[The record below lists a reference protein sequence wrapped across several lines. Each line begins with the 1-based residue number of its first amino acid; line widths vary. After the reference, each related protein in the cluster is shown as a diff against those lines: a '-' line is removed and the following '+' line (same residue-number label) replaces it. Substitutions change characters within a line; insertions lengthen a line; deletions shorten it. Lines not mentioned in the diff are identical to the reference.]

1 MGHGKRCTQTRAVTF
16 PVAHCTWFSVLTR
29 ERLEALIRKMSAAK
43 IVVVGDAMLDV
54 YLVGDADRVS
64 PEAPVPVVTVHASRH
79 ALGGAANVAANVAAI
94 GAECR
99 LVAVVGADQRAEAI
113 RAELEDGQLS
123 TEFLVVDSSR
133 PTTSKTRVVA
143 RGQQMLR
150 IDEEIEHAISAR
162 IMEQLGTALERAMR
176 DADALVIEDYN
187 KGTLVPQV
195 IDRGLSLAK
204 KQGVPVIVDPK
215 FKNFFAYRGATVFK
229 PNRRELEQAMGATLD
244 LAHPDALP
252 EALHKLGV
260 DNLLLTLGAEGMML
274 ITKSDEVLRIPTM
287 AREVYDVSGA
297 GDTVTAWVGSAL
309 AAGAAVREAAHIA
322 NFAAGIEVGKAGVAT
337 VSPGEVLSM
346 HEAYYDQLGKLRREG
361 LL

>member
-1 MGHGKRCTQTRAVTF
+1 MPDSRL
-16 PVAHCTWFSVLTR
+16 LTR
-29 ERLEALIRKMSAAK
+29 DRLEVLLRKMATTR

-99 LVAVVGADQRAEAI
+99 LVAVVGADARGESVK
-113 RAELEDGQLS
+113 AELEDDKLGTQY
-123 TEFLVVDSSR
+123 LVTDPSR

-150 IDEEIEHAISAR
+150 IDEEIEHPISAR
-162 IMEQLGTALERAMR
+162 IMEQLGTALERALR
-176 DADALVIEDYN
+176 DADALLIEDYN

-195 IDRGLSLAK
+195 IERGLTIAK
-204 KQGVPVIVDPK
+204 KRGIPVVVDPK
-215 FKNFFAYRGATVFK
+215 FKNFFAYRGATIFK
-229 PNRRELEQAMGATLD
+229 PNRRELEQAMGAALD

-252 EALHKLGV
+252 EAVGKLAV

-274 ITKSDEVLRIPTM
+274 ITKDGEVVRVPSM
-287 AREVYDVSGA
+287 AREVFDVSGA
-297 GDTVTAWVGSAL
+297 GDTVTAWVGTAL
-309 AAGAAVREAAHIA
+309 AAGASVGEAAHIA

-337 VSPGEVLSM
+337 VSPAEVLSM